1 MRIRVLQHVPF
12 EGPAAIGD
20 WAQINDH
27 TLDITRL
34 DLGET
39 LPAPSDFDWL
49 IVMGGPM
56 GVGDMA
62 RYPWMAPELA
72 CIRQA
77 LDSDRRVLGI
87 CLGAQLLA
95 HALGAQV
102 HQAPEREIGWFDVE
116 ALPLDGAEVCDATK
130 PSTPPPV
137 PPPGADRTWL
147 VGLREYAAPC
157 DCYLGGPAAL
167 VFDERKHWPLR
178 ASGAL
183 SLDFGTSYLLPQR
196 VGLHRAK
203 EMALTAAEY
212 DAAAAQEI
220 GFVNR
225 VVPAEGLD
233 AAVGEYV
240 DRIVAGPP
248 LALSMSKRLL
258 DNAAHSSMAQAVEA
272 EGLAQNLNFGTSD
285 VTEAGLAF
293 VEKRSTAFKGR

>member
-1 MRIRVLQHVPF
+1 MIENPHPNVLVDIDGDVGTITIDRPERMNACTGAMFDSLHKAALIMRNERPRVTVFRGSGDHFCSGADVSG
-12 EGPAAIGD
+12 EGADGIEGADHGLHNMRRIGD
-20 WAQINDH
+20 AVVALHELPMPTVAAVDGVCVGAGFGFA
-27 TLDITRL
+27 LSA
-34 DLGET
+34 DLMVCT
-39 LPAPSDFDWL
+39 DRARFSL
-49 IVMGGPM
+49 IF
-56 GVGDMA
+56 A
-62 RYPWMAPELA
+62 R
-72 CIRQA
+72 R
-77 LDSDRRVLGI
+77 
-87 CLGAQLLA
+87 
-95 HALGAQV
+95 
-102 HQAPEREIGWFDVE
+102 
-116 ALPLDGAEVCDATK
+116 
-130 PSTPPPV
+130 
-137 PPPGADRTWL
+137 
-147 VGLREYAAPC
+147 
-157 DCYLGGPAAL
+157 
-167 VFDERKHWPLR
+167 
-178 ASGAL
+178 AL